1 MYCQHAAAVGFSV
14 RKAKQTSKIGTKDII
29 NKKFFVCSAAGLRN
43 SGKKKEKIAEELLTE
58 ESSSVKKKQD
68 KVGEFQ

>member
-29 NKKFFVCSAAGLRN
+29 TKKFFVCSAAGLRN
-43 SGKKKEKIAEELLTE
+43 SGKKKEKVAEELLTE
-58 ESSSVKKKQD
+58 ESSSVKKNKT
-68 KVGEFQ
+68 K